1 MNRPS
6 SRAFTLV
13 ELLVV
18 IAIIG
23 ILVALLLP
31 AIQATRESARRAQCT
46 NQIRQLILAVHDF
59 EMAHEHYPS
68 GTVNP
73 TGPIQNLPNGQH
85 ISWIAHILPYI
96 EERVL
101 YDRLDFSLSAYNYKN
116 DPVRQTTIAMLVCP
130 SFWGAEA
137 PISNYAGCHNGIEAP
152 IDVTNSGVLFLNSQ
166 LTRDDL
172 KDGAAYTV
180 FLGEKLVDDGDLG
193 WLSGTPSTLRNTGSP
208 LNEVRSNAGMMGG
221 LPWVYLAALHQDQS
235 WTEEGVEMTEEEA
248 QPAEEATDSTTAE
261 GANDEPP
268 PADDS
273 NVEQPAT
280 EQPPA
285 DVDAPATEVV
295 AAAESTTEP
304 AAAPM
309 IDEVYGGEFGY
320 EFDSSNPPKPDKN
333 GMYPYSKLGGDPAK
347 PLAVGGFASSHVGGV
362 NLAFGDGTVRF
373 MADSISESLL
383 QRLGNRHD
391 GKIVDG
397 TEL

>member
-46 NQIRQLILAVHDF
+46 NQIRQLILAVHDY

-85 ISWIAHILPYI
+85 ISWIAHILSYI

-116 DPVRQTTIAMLVCP
+116 DPVRQTTIAMLICP

-152 IDVTNSGVLFLNSQ
+152 IDVTNSGVLFLNSR

-172 KDGAAYTV
+172 KDGAAYTI

-208 LNEVRSNAGMMGG
+208 LNEVRPNAGMMGG
-221 LPWVYLAALHQDQS
+221 LPWVYAAALYQDQS

-248 QPAEEATDSTTAE
+248 QPAEEASDSATVD
-261 GANDEPP
+261 GAND
-268 PADDS
+268 
-273 NVEQPAT
+273 

-285 DVDAPATEVV
+285 DAEPSATE
-295 AAAESTTEP
+295 AAAAADSTTEP
-304 AAAPM
+304 AATM
-309 IDEVYGGEFGY
+309 FDEAYGY
-320 EFDSSNPPKPDKN
+320 EFDASNPPKPDKD
-333 GMYPYSKLGGDPAK
+333 GMYPYSKLGGNPAK

-362 NLAFGDGTVRF
+362 NFAFGDGTVRF